1 MRFIQRL
8 RHNGGM
14 DLGKFNLFI
23 KMIEEEYKLGQRD
36 LQKVSERLL
45 ADDVEFDKVW
55 TLYRSKTSRA
65 RNGVDPF
72 KPVLNELLHN

>member
-1 MRFIQRL
+1 MRFIQLL
-8 RHNGGM
+8 RHNGEM

-36 LQKVSERLL
+36 LLKVSQRLL

-55 TLYRSKTSRA
+55 TLYRTKTSRT
-65 RNGVDPF
+65 RNGVDEF
-72 KPVLNELLHN
+72 KAVLYELLHN